1 MYYTITVTNNGPSN
15 ATGVKVTEKL
25 PDGLKYVSDNSNGK
39 YNKNSGVWNIGSLKS
54 NETQTLKLT
63 VVVTKEGKI
72 TNAVAVSANEDDT
85 NESGRKTNV
94 TIDSKD
100 PKVDIVVLKY
110 VDKTKVYVGDYV
122 VYTIIIR
129 NTGDNDATNVKVHEK
144 LSDSVKFISYE
155 SDKGTYSP
163 ASGIWNIGDLDAG
176 DVFTLTIKVKV
187 IKEGQITNTV
197 FVTCDQDF
205 VNDTPSDS
213 VTINVLKHEDKEDV
227 PSEDNTPLVP
237 KMHAT
242 GNLIIVLLMVL
253 ALAGSSLI
261 YRRK

>member
-1 MYYTITVTNNGPSN
+1 M
-15 ATGVKVTEKL
+15 
-25 PDGLKYVSDNSNGK
+25 
-39 YNKNSGVWNIGSLKS
+39 
-54 NETQTLKLT
+54 
-63 VVVTKEGKI
+63 
-72 TNAVAVSANEDDT
+72 
-85 NESGRKTNV
+85 
-94 TIDSKD
+94 
-100 PKVDIVVLKY
+100 KY

-227 PSEDNTPLVP
+227 PSEDNTPLVL

-242 GNLIIVLLMVL
+242 GNPIIVLLMVL